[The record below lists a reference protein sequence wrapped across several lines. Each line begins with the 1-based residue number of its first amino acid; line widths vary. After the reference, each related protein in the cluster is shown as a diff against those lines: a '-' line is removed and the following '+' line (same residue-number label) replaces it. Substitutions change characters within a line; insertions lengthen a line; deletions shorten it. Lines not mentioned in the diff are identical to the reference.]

1 MTARLPFLLLA
12 WLFLL
17 TGPGYAQKNP
27 YAMTFEVDLSNAIA
41 KGFFNPASDNIDVAG
56 NFNAWGN
63 PANVL
68 NPVGETGIYTF
79 TTGQDFAP
87 GYTFE
92 FKFRINGDWAN
103 SQPGSNAEYTISE
116 GVNLFSYT
124 WQTPAIGWANLQWP
138 QFIELERGEPL
149 PDATL
154 FGKIWIPDVTSNPE
168 PVTGLQVWLG
178 VNPENTDPATW
189 DLPNQWFE
197 SSSYMQ
203 TGNDHEYS
211 ITLSGEMLPHFLPG
225 THYYVFRYRYGNDD
239 YVYGAWGGP
248 WDGVNNTSGVLT
260 LNGEEEPDDKI
271 LIHYWHFNTLSGTVE
286 SVVSDYS
293 VTGTGVITYPG
304 TGPGFM
310 DERTHRPQDPV
321 SNLNLHM
328 DQQPNQGAVLRVR
341 NPANTRELIFEAP
354 SAGFENLSFTFAT
367 VRTGNGAQQQEFYYS
382 VNGGT
387 DWVLFDGPYDIP
399 NLDIVDDWI
408 LKNFDLST
416 IDEVNNNNDLRFRI
430 RFVGENSDA
439 ASGNNRFDNITLKG
453 DPITLEP
460 ELFSMTIQLDLTEA
474 IEKNLF
480 DPVQDFVDV
489 AGSFNDWGN
498 PANLL
503 NPVDESGIYTFTT
516 GQVFAPGNTL
526 EFKFRI
532 NGDWSNSQPGS
543 NAEYTISEGVNLFS
557 YSWQTP
563 GIGWANLQWPSSI
576 EIIRGYA
583 GSAHTA
589 FAQVYIPGVTDLEL
603 MGPNPALQAWFGING
618 QNNDPAD
625 WNEENQWIIA
635 TFNEKTGSNHEYKIE
650 FNGTMFDE
658 LTPGDYYYAP
668 RFQFGNDPQFF
679 GGYNADGGNFWDGVN
694 YVSGQLTIRDFV
706 SASLDPDTFIFGD
719 FSDFD
724 ETGAFTTITWNDA
737 DFVQGVFILIEDEMV
752 HFDFE
757 VTEIDGATS
766 TLHITLPED
775 DKKLQFPKN
784 GDFTVSGVVEFNHG
798 DNATFTITFTDPTW
812 WVAIRV
818 VDQGDQSNIA
828 NAEILIQETNQSYFT
843 DNDGWADFTLPAGN
857 YTLTITAE
865 GYVAVENISLTV
877 LGEFAENTL
886 TVEMS
891 PAQFTYQLLLEVSPE
906 LAGQV
911 EGAGEYQ
918 EGEQVVLTATPAWGY
933 YFVHWTLADQTV
945 VSTNASFSYTMPAED
960 VTLIAHFSTFPAIS
974 EFPWLES
981 FEAESFPPFGWQRMA
996 MPGTIREWVSVTTQN
1011 NTPGGARSAR
1021 HTYAPTSAGMQDG
1034 WLVTPPIEVPE
1045 TGTSALSFWS
1055 KNAYTSYYHKNSVL
1069 ISTGSS
1075 NPLSEDFTE
1084 VWSPG
1089 SVVNAWRET
1098 VINLDA
1104 YAGETIHIAFRYQG
1118 INAHEWYLDDV
1129 GITFIPDPDTYTL
1142 SLVAQPAE
1150 GGTVEGDGDYEE
1162 GYQAMVTAT
1171 VAQGYEFVS
1180 WTDSEGTPL
1189 STEASFLFTMPA
1201 EDVTLTA
1208 NFLALPAPTFAL
1220 TLEALPAAGGSL
1232 AGAGEYE
1239 EGEAVTLTATPNQGY
1254 AFVKW
1259 TDSEDN
1265 DISTAASF
1273 EFIMPGADITLIA
1286 LFDFADATDHLTLSG
1301 LELYPNPSRGSFN
1314 IRSQALVLEIQMT
1327 DLTGK
1332 VIATSNVQDYE
1343 VDFSLQ
1349 LDPGIYLI
1357 RVRTSEGVSVRKLQI
1372 Q

>member
-248 WDGVNNTSGVLT
+248 WDGVNNTSG
-260 LNGEEEPDDKI
+260 E
-271 LIHYWHFNTLSGTVE
+271 
-286 SVVSDYS
+286 
-293 VTGTGVITYPG
+293 
-304 TGPGFM
+304 
-310 DERTHRPQDPV
+310 
-321 SNLNLHM
+321 LNL
-328 DQQPNQGAVLRVR
+328 
-341 NPANTRELIFEAP
+341 
-354 SAGFENLSFTFAT
+354 
-367 VRTGNGAQQQEFYYS
+367 TG
-382 VNGGT
+382 
-387 DWVLFDGPYDIP
+387 
-399 NLDIVDDWI
+399 
-408 LKNFDLST
+408 
-416 IDEVNNNNDLRFRI
+416 
-430 RFVGENSDA
+430 
-439 ASGNNRFDNITLKG
+439 
-453 DPITLEP
+453 
-460 ELFSMTIQLDLTEA
+460 
-474 IEKNLF
+474 
-480 DPVQDFVDV
+480 
-489 AGSFNDWGN
+489 
-498 PANLL
+498 
-503 NPVDESGIYTFTT
+503 
-516 GQVFAPGNTL
+516 
-526 EFKFRI
+526 
-532 NGDWSNSQPGS
+532 
-543 NAEYTISEGVNLFS
+543 
-557 YSWQTP
+557 
-563 GIGWANLQWPSSI
+563 
-576 EIIRGYA
+576 EII
-583 GSAHTA
+583 
-589 FAQVYIPGVTDLEL
+589 
-603 MGPNPALQAWFGING
+603 
-618 QNNDPAD
+618 
-625 WNEENQWIIA
+625 
-635 TFNEKTGSNHEYKIE
+635 
-650 FNGTMFDE
+650 
-658 LTPGDYYYAP
+658 
-668 RFQFGNDPQFF
+668 
-679 GGYNADGGNFWDGVN
+679 
-694 YVSGQLTIRDFV
+694 
-706 SASLDPDTFIFGD
+706 SASINPDAFIFGD

-752 HFDFE
+752 DFDFE

-812 WVAIRV
+812 WVAIQV

-1162 GYQAMVTAT
+1162 GYQVMVTAT